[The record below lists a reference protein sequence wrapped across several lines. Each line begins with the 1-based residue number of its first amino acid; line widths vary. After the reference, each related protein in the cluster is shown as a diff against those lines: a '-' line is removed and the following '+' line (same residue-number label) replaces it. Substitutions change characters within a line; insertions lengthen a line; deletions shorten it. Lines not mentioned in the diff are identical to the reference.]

1 MSSVSVGTAIYSQS
15 IFTLVRMGL
24 ADQVSRVRE
33 GLSSNCVVEM
43 SDALAMSCATLL
55 DTLQLSTSSVCTRIK
70 KKKPLTL
77 EEGSAVLRL
86 AKALD
91 KAEAVFEN
99 RVQACLWLKRK
110 TRSFRGVTPVSL
122 MDTSSGYELVMRQLG
137 RIEHGVV
144 A

>member
-1 MSSVSVGTAIYSQS
+1 
-15 IFTLVRMGL
+15 MGL
-24 ADQVSRVRE
+24 VDQVSRVRE

-70 KKKPLTL
+70 KNKTLTP
-77 EEGSAVLRL
+77 EEGNAVLRL

-91 KAEAVFEN
+91 KAAQVFEN

-110 TRSFRGVTPVSL
+110 TLSLRGVTPVSL
-122 MDTSSGYELVMRQLG
+122 MDTGS
-137 RIEHGVV
+137 
-144 A
+144 